1 MKNILR
7 KEAMNFASFLHHY
20 KIDYKSLN
28 RVVENDSRSV
38 LIELSKTNNETFFN
52 AIMSRDWNWLTNNLI
67 KPKQNS
73 YVNTEDTYNYST
85 AQLIVSKA
93 LQGNPNRISR
103 EDLRIIYNN
112 IFQDNK
118 TEYKFTR
125 HCTTHGIE
133 VKQMKIDGSNVKG
146 VFL

>member
-1 MKNILR
+1 M
-7 KEAMNFASFLHHY
+7 
-20 KIDYKSLN
+20 
-28 RVVENDSRSV
+28 
-38 LIELSKTNNETFFN
+38 
-52 AIMSRDWNWLTNNLI
+52 I

-73 YVNTEDTYNYST
+73 YGNTEDTYNYST